1 MMGHKNNYLLHASC
15 FRLQASHL
23 KPIVFSLWLVAC
35 GLWLVGCG
43 YTTRSLVSLK
53 FKTINVKPFVNK
65 MDITSEKQEYRD
77 YRKYYTLLESSITQE
92 VISRYIFD
100 GNLKIS
106 TSKDADLIL
115 EGELVDYNRDV
126 LRYTDN
132 NDVEEYR
139 ITIRVNLTT
148 KDVKKDKVL
157 WQENGFTGET
167 TYFTTGLL
175 AKSEDTAIR
184 DAVADLARRIVERT
198 IEEW

>member
-1 MMGHKNNYLLHASC
+1 
-15 FRLQASHL
+15 
-23 KPIVFSLWLVAC
+23 
-35 GLWLVGCG
+35 
-43 YTTRSLVSLK
+43 
-53 FKTINVKPFVNK
+53 

-115 EGELVDYNRDV
+115 IGELVDYNRDV

-132 NDVEEYR
+132 NDVQEYR
-139 ITIRVNLTT
+139 MIIRVNLTM
-148 KDVKKDKVL
+148 KDVRQDKVL
-157 WQENGFTGET
+157 WQENNFTGET
-167 TYFTTGLL
+167 TYFTTGSL
-175 AKSEDTAIR
+175 AKSEDTAIK
-184 DAVADLARRIVERT
+184 DAIADLARRIVERT